1 MNFKKITQALISSM
15 TSFLSD
21 ILLPFPSSNE
31 LNSCASWGD
40 FRKVYAQ
47 PPNLIFSGIANKM
60 HQVLLD
66 CSRKLKQ
73 GEYIVEDGTFLKKIP
88 AFLNLSLYP

>member
-1 MNFKKITQALISSM
+1 MA
-15 TSFLSD
+15 SFLSD

-31 LNSCASWGD
+31 LNSCGSWGD

-66 CSRKLKQ
+66 CSRKLKR
-73 GEYIVEDGTFLKKIP
+73 GVVKDIYTFLKKIP

>member
-1 MNFKKITQALISSM
+1 M

-73 GEYIVEDGTFLKKIP
+73 GEYIVEDIYTFLKKNPSIFKSVTLP
-88 AFLNLSLYP
+88 LRDSREN